1 MSFSRISTGRNN
13 IEKRHGKPGKC
24 RLLEPDHRVA
34 RRRMMV
40 TDMYN
45 KHDELFELIN
55 QKRLNNGLPL
65 NRARAKSEIDAECAI
80 PTPILIFL
88 QKFNQ
93 RALCATPAWLN
104 GKSHQRTVA
113 RPSAMSQIPF
123 DTGKSRMKAALS

>member
-1 MSFSRISTGRNN
+1 M
-13 IEKRHGKPGKC
+13 
-24 RLLEPDHRVA
+24 LEPDHRVA